1 MLANYNDTS
10 MKAPA
15 SIQTRSTVA
24 ACAAFLVL
32 LIATFS
38 IIRFFVTPNLAQ
50 LEGKVIAS
58 NVDQISIQISE
69 QLRQVEA
76 QQRSITQTVAQL
88 ESDQI
93 DKLLP
98 ALVDQYGDQ
107 NVFGGGIWPLP
118 NKREQ
123 GRDKFSTFYAR
134 DAASGQLAVNTHWN
148 SPESLKY
155 WEQPWYENGKTAPK
169 GHCKWAKA
177 YQDDASPQPRT
188 NCAMAIY
195 KGDELYGVAT
205 IDVTLGFF
213 NRLVADMEEKIH
225 GQILIVEA
233 DGKIVS
239 NSSKI
244 QGNIVLKNVSDIAST
259 SPMAAE
265 IQRLLPSV
273 QSGGETSGRFDG
285 TDGNETLFLKPI
297 PGSPWLIAT
306 AVPTSM
312 LMANSNRILTQL
324 AAVQVPVAILLLA
337 LMVWGI
343 RMFMRRLAELKKN
356 IDDLSSGDADLTRR
370 LPETGGQ
377 EFSAVARSMNAFVAR
392 LQDVVARV
400 VAGSASLAA
409 GSREISSGNQDL
421 SARTEAQAASLQ
433 ETAASMEEIT
443 GTVKQNAE
451 NADQANQ
458 LANDASHAAT
468 RGGDVI
474 GEFVRT
480 MDSINES
487 SQKVVAIIGVID
499 SIAFQTN
506 ILALNAAVEAARAGE
521 QGRGFAVV
529 ASEVRNLAQR
539 AAASAKDI
547 KALIADSAE
556 KIESGSALVGQAG
569 QTMSEIISAT
579 SNVATIMSEI
589 MSASREQSRGIEQ
602 VNQAITQLDT
612 TTQQNAALV
621 EQVAASARSMQ
632 DQTAA
637 LSEVVGAF
645 KV

>member
-1 MLANYNDTS
+1 MNAPT
-10 MKAPA
+10 APA
-15 SIQTRSTVA
+15 STQTRFTLG
-24 ACAAFLVL
+24 ACLAFVVL
-32 LIATFS
+32 LVATFA
-38 IIRFFVTPNLAQ
+38 IIRLFVTPDLAT

-58 NVDQISIQISE
+58 NVDQISIRISE

-76 QQRSITQTVAQL
+76 QQRSITQTVAML

-98 ALVDQYGDQ
+98 SLVDQYGDQ

-118 NKREQ
+118 GKREA

-134 DAASGQLAVNTHWN
+134 DASTGQLAVNTHWN

-213 NRLVADMEEKIH
+213 NHLVADMEDKIH

-244 QGNIVLKNVSDIAST
+244 QGNIVLKNVSDIAQS
-259 SPMAAE
+259 SSMAAE
-265 IQRLLPSV
+265 IQRLLPSA
-273 QSGGETSGRFDG
+273 QGGGEASGQYAG
-285 TDGNETLFLKPI
+285 EGGEQTLFLKPI

-306 AVPTSM
+306 SVPSSM
-312 LMANSNRILTQL
+312 LMANSNRILGGL
-324 AAVQVPVAILLLA
+324 ASVQVPMAIALLA
-337 LMVWGI
+337 MMIWGI
-343 RMFMRRLAELKKN
+343 RTFMQRLAMLKKN
-356 IDDLSSGDADLTRR
+356 IDELSTGEADLTRR
-370 LPETGGQ
+370 LPETGGK
-377 EFSAVARSMNAFVAR
+377 EFADVAHSLNAFVAR
-392 LQDVVARV
+392 LQDVVRQV
-400 VAGSASLAA
+400 VHGSSSLSAA
-409 GSREISSGNQDL
+409 SREISSGNQDL

-433 ETAASMEEIT
+433 QTAASMEEIT
-443 GTVKQNAE
+443 GTVKQNAD
-451 NADQANQ
+451 NANQANQ
-458 LANDASHAAT
+458 LATEASSAAS
-468 RGGDVI
+468 RGGEVI
-474 GEFVRT
+474 GEFVKT

-487 SQKVVAIIGVID
+487 SQKVVAIISVID

-529 ASEVRNLAQR
+529 ANEVRNLAQR
-539 AAASAKDI
+539 AASSAKDI
-547 KALIADSAE
+547 KALIADSASR
-556 KIESGSALVGQAG
+556 IESGSVLVAQAG
-569 QTMSEIISAT
+569 ETMNDIISST
-579 SNVATIMSEI
+579 NNVTAILGEI
-589 MSASREQSRGIEQ
+589 MAASHEQSRGIEQ

-632 DQTAA
+632 DQTGA

>member
-1 MLANYNDTS
+1 
-10 MKAPA
+10 MKAAP
-15 SIQTRSTVA
+15 STQTRFTVV
-24 ACAAFLVL
+24 ACIAFVVL
-32 LIATFS
+32 LLATFAVV
-38 IIRFFVTPNLAQ
+38 RLFVTPKLAT
-50 LEGKVIAS
+50 LEGKVIAAD
-58 NVDQISIQISE
+58 VDQISVRISE

-76 QQRSITQTVAQL
+76 QQRSITQTVAL
-88 ESDQI
+88 LDSDQI
-93 DKLLP
+93 DKLQP
-98 ALVDQYGDQ
+98 GLVDQYGDP

-118 NKREQ
+118 GKREA

-134 DAASGQLAVNTHWN
+134 DAATGQLAVNTHWN
-148 SPESLKY
+148 SPESLNY

-195 KGDELYGVAT
+195 KGDELYGVST

-239 NSSKI
+239 NSTKI
-244 QGNIVLKNVSDIAST
+244 QGNIVLKNVSDIAAS

-265 IQRLLPSV
+265 IQQLLRNV
-273 QSGGETSGRFDG
+273 QSGGDTSGTYETADG
-285 TDGNETLFLKPI
+285 EQTLFLKAI
-297 PGSPWLIAT
+297 PGSPWFIAT
-306 AVPTSM
+306 SVPSSM
-312 LMANSNRILTQL
+312 LMANSNRILAGL
-324 AAVQVPVAILLLA
+324 AAVQVPLAIALLV
-337 LMVWGI
+337 LMIAGI
-343 RMFMRRLAELKKN
+343 RMFMQRLRALKAN
-356 IDDLSSGDADLTRR
+356 IDELSAGDADLTRR
-370 LPETGGQ
+370 VPETGGM
-377 EFSAVARSMNAFVAR
+377 EFGAVARSLNRFVAR
-392 LQDVVARV
+392 LQDVVQQV
-400 VAGSASLAA
+400 VTGTSSLSAA
-409 GSREISSGNQDL
+409 SREIASGNEDL

-433 ETAASMEEIT
+433 QTAASMEEIT

-451 NADQANQ
+451 NASEANH
-458 LANDASHAAT
+458 LATEASSAAT

-474 GEFVRT
+474 GQFVQT
-480 MDSINES
+480 MNSINES
-487 SQKVVAIIGVID
+487 SQKIVAITGVID

-529 ASEVRNLAQR
+529 AGEVRNLAQR

-547 KALIADSAE
+547 TALISDSAE

-569 QTMSEIISAT
+569 QTMNGIITAT
-579 SNVATIMSEI
+579 TNVAAIMSEI
-589 MSASREQSRGIEQ
+589 MTASGEQSRGIEQ
-602 VNQAITQLDT
+602 VNQAIAQLDN

-632 DQTAA
+632 DQTGVLAD
-637 LSEVVGAF
+637 VVGAF

>member
-1 MLANYNDTS
+1 MPTQMS
-10 MKAPA
+10 T
-15 SIQTRSTVA
+15 QTRFTLI
-24 ACAAFLVL
+24 ACAFFAAMILG
-32 LIATFS
+32 TFAV
-38 IIRFFVTPNLAQ
+38 IRLFVTPDLAT
-50 LEGKVIAS
+50 LEGKVIGS
-58 NVDQISIQISE
+58 DVDQISIQISE

-76 QQRSITQTVAQL
+76 QQRSITQTVAVL
-88 ESDQI
+88 DSDQI
-93 DKLLP
+93 DKLQP

-134 DAASGQLAVNTHWN
+134 DAATGKLVVNTHWN
-148 SPESLKY
+148 SPESLNY

-213 NRLVADMEEKIH
+213 NHLVADMEDRIH

-244 QGNIVLKNVSDIAST
+244 SSNIVLKNVSDIASS

-265 IQRLLPSV
+265 IQHLLPDV
-273 QSGGETSGRFDG
+273 QGGSATQGTFDSP
-285 TDGNETLFLKPI
+285 DGAQTLFLKPI

-306 AVPTSM
+306 AVPSAS
-312 LMANSNRILTQL
+312 LAVNSNRILAKL
-324 AAVQVPVAILLLA
+324 ASIQVPMAILLLA
-337 LMVWGI
+337 LVLGGI
-343 RMFMRRLAELKKN
+343 HVFMKRLAVLKGN
-356 IDDLSSGDADLTRR
+356 IDDLSVGEADLTRR
-370 LPETGGQ
+370 LPETGGK
-377 EFSAVARSMNAFVAR
+377 EFGEVAASFNRFIQR
-392 LQDVVARV
+392 LQGVLTQV
-400 VAGSASLAA
+400 VAGASSLTEA
-409 GSREISSGNQDL
+409 SHEISSGNKDL
-421 SARTEAQAASLQ
+421 SARTESQAASLQ

-443 GTVKQNAE
+443 GTVKQNAG
-451 NADQANQ
+451 NANQANK
-458 LANDASHAAT
+458 LATDASKVAS
-468 RGGDVI
+468 RGGMVI
-474 GEFVRT
+474 GEVVET
-480 MDSINES
+480 MASISES
-487 SQKVVAIIGVID
+487 SKKIVDIIGVID

-506 ILALNAAVEAARAGE
+506 ILALNASVEAARAGE

-539 AAASAKDI
+539 AAAAAKDI
-547 KALIADSAE
+547 KLLISDSAA
-556 KIESGSALVGQAG
+556 KVDSGSTLVANAG
-569 QTMSEIISAT
+569 STMGEIISTTAQ
-579 SNVATIMSEI
+579 VATIMDEI
-589 MSASREQSRGIEQ
+589 MNASEEQSRGIEE
-602 VNQAITQLDT
+602 VGRAITQLDG

-621 EQVAASARSMQ
+621 EQLAASAMSMQ
-632 DQTAA
+632 DQTTK
-637 LSEVVGAF
+637 LRQVISEF
-645 KV
+645 KL

>member
-1 MLANYNDTS
+1 

-15 SIQTRSTVA
+15 STQTRFTLVA
-24 ACAAFLVL
+24 CIAFAAL
-32 LIATFS
+32 LIATFAV
-38 IIRFFVTPNLAQ
+38 IRLFVTPKLAT

-58 NVDQISIQISE
+58 EVDQISVRISE

-93 DKLLP
+93 DALLP

-118 NKREQ
+118 NKRQ
-123 GRDKFSTFYAR
+123 AGRDKFSTFYAR
-134 DAASGQLAVNTHWN
+134 DAKTGQLAVNTHWN
-148 SPESLKY
+148 SPESLNY

-213 NRLVADMEEKIH
+213 NRLVADMEQQIH

-244 QGNIVLKNVSDIAST
+244 DGNIVLKNVSDIAQG

-265 IQRLLPSV
+265 IQKLLPAV
-273 QSGGETSGRFDG
+273 QSGGETSGQFDAA
-285 TDGNETLFLKPI
+285 DGSETLFLKPI
-297 PGSPWLIAT
+297 PGSPWFIAT
-306 AVPTSM
+306 AVPSSM
-312 LMANSNRILTQL
+312 LMANSNRILAGL
-324 AAVQVPVAILLLA
+324 ASVQVPMAIALLIV
-337 LMVWGI
+337 MIVGI
-343 RMFMRRLAELKKN
+343 RAFMGRLAALKRN
-356 IDDLSSGDADLTRR
+356 IDALSAGEADLTRR
-370 LPETGGQ
+370 LPETGGK
-377 EFSAVARSMNAFVAR
+377 EFGAVARSLNRFVAR
-392 LQDVVARV
+392 LQGVVQDVVSGA
-400 VAGSASLAA
+400 ASLSSA
-409 GSREISSGNQDL
+409 SREISSGNQDL

-433 ETAASMEEIT
+433 ETAASMEQIT

-451 NADQANQ
+451 NASEANS
-458 LANDASHAAT
+458 LATTASSAAT
-468 RGGDVI
+468 RGGEVI
-474 GEFVRT
+474 GEFVKT
-480 MDSINES
+480 MSSINES

-539 AAASAKDI
+539 AASSAKDI

-569 QTMSEIISAT
+569 QTMNDIITAT
-579 SNVATIMSEI
+579 TNVAAIMGDI
-589 MSASREQSRGIEQ
+589 MTASGEQSRGIEQ
-602 VNQAITQLDT
+602 VNQAIAQLDT

-632 DQTAA
+632 DQTGT
-637 LSEVVGAF
+637 LSNVVGAF